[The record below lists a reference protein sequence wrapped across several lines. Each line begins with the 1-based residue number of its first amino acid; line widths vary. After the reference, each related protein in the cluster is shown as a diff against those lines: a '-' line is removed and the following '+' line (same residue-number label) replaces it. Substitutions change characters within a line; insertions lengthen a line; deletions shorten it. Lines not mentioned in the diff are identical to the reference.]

1 MTNICQIEWDEI
13 TRQPDLMCGF
23 SSQSLALSHWD
34 IDVNRRQRMR
44 HVVVLFSVIHSQFYV
59 QGKETPFL
67 GSLNSHGERPQR
79 CLLMAGSVLQGRV
92 QRC

>member
-1 MTNICQIEWDEI
+1 
-13 TRQPDLMCGF
+13 MCGF

-34 IDVNRRQRMR
+34 IDVNRRQGMR
-44 HVVVLFSVIHSQFYV
+44 HVVGFFFSVIHFQFYV

-79 CLLMAGSVLQGRV
+79 CLLMAGSVFQGRV
-92 QRC
+92 QRCRS